1 MHRPTVG
8 LLVTCA
14 LALFASQVGRAAA
27 PTLTTVPG
35 DSRASVV
42 FRPAGLSLSTPV
54 PLVILLH
61 GSGSTPESLIS
72 WSRFDKLASQQGF
85 VVASLSSGLNP
96 SWLAFESQNSEVD
109 VDYMRSEITALVK
122 TQNID
127 PNRVFVVGFSN
138 GGAMAYR
145 AACELAPQIAGV
157 GVVSSKFGMS
167 TTCHPA
173 HPVAVMGVFGTA
185 DDLVPFNGS
194 VQVERGKTVR
204 VEAPAASIA
213 RWRAFD
219 SCPAS
224 PTESGSSVVL
234 TQIWQPCAAGTA
246 VSYTVIQG
254 GIHTWSG
261 APGLDPSAPN
271 AQFPATTALW
281 DFLSAH
287 PLQSSAPVVPTPPKV
302 DALIGAVT
310 LRRNGAHTKLV
321 VALKLGEPVSGR
333 ETLSRAGRTVVARKV
348 NLRQPGSVSLVTQIN
363 GAVKPGRYTMK
374 LDLVD
379 RGGAKRSFVRSVVLR
394 FA

>member
-1 MHRPTVG
+1 MHRPTAG

-145 AACELAPQIAGV
+145 AACELAPQIAGI
-157 GVVSSKFGMS
+157 GVVSAKFGMT

-173 HPVAVMGVFGTA
+173 RPVAVMGVFGTA
-185 DDLVPFNGS
+185 DGLIPFSGS
-194 VQVERGKTVR
+194 AR

-219 SCPAS
+219 SCPAA
-224 PTESGSSVVL
+224 PAETGSGVVS
-234 TQIWQPCAAGTA
+234 TQLWQPCAAGTA

-254 GIHTWSG
+254 GLHTWSG

-271 AQFPATTALW
+271 AQFPATSALW
-281 DFLSAH
+281 AFLSAH
-287 PLQSSAPVVPTPPKV
+287 PKQGSVPIVPVVPTPPKV
-302 DALIGAVT
+302 DAAVGAVT
-310 LRRNGAHTKLV
+310 LRRSGVGTRLV
-321 VALKLGEPVSGR
+321 VALKLGEPVRGR
-333 ETLSRAGRTVVARKV
+333 ETLSRAGRTVAARKV
-348 NLRQPGSVSLVTQIN
+348 DVRQLGNVSLVTQII
-363 GAVKPGRYTMK
+363 GAMKSGRYAMK

-379 RGGAKRSFVRSVVLR
+379 AGRAKRSFVRSVVLQT
-394 FA
+394 A